1 MDRDLGQEEEIV
13 DRNTWEG
20 HRMAEVG
27 GSRTVNRFMLGS
39 VGNSR
44 TGGSFG
50 RLWGWCGGL
59 H

>member
-1 MDRDLGQEEEIV
+1 MDGNHR
-13 DRNTWEG
+13 EG
-20 HRMAEVG
+20 CTTAEVG

-39 VGNSR
+39 VGKFR

-50 RLWGWCGGL
+50 RLWDWYGGL

>member
-20 HRMAEVG
+20 HKMAEVG
-27 GSRTVNRFMLGS
+27 GSRTMNRFMLGS

-50 RLWGWCGGL
+50 RLWGW
-59 H
+59 